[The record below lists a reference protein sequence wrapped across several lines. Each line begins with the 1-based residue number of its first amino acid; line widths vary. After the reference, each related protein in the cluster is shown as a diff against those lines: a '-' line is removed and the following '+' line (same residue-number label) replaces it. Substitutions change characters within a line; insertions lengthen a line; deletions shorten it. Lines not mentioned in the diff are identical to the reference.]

1 MKRSSLQTNQVVF
14 YLVALGLFSLC
25 VLSVAAYRGKVS
37 AQISDDVGDAGRL
50 RSYALLIY
58 IANQDP
64 GQSEKTRDLMNV
76 MGKEITRLL
85 VRYPDRSD
93 ELITAW
99 RQFYSKTGSHQ
110 LNTENTQAM
119 VDAANRFLSD
129 IRSRANEEAVN
140 GYWMLACGALGL
152 LLLLVRGFIMVRE
165 LHRVETNLRDS
176 ERRFSIL
183 SEASLD
189 GIALSVDGII
199 EDTNTQFSRL
209 LGYEP
214 SEVIGHH
221 LTEFA
226 QDEDVERAKE
236 VIDSHKELTYEI
248 VCVRKDK
255 STFPVEVTARMLEFP
270 NKTMRLTVARDISAR
285 KQLEKQWRE
294 ANKSLAISNE
304 RWRTLATL
312 DSLTGAYTRRALH
325 LTMIREIRRA
335 SHSGMPFSVMIL
347 DIDGFKQYNDRYG
360 HVAGDQVL
368 RQVVE
373 ALRSTLRDMDVVA
386 RYGGDEFVVVLVDT
400 GALEANAVA
409 RRCYRVIENETGF
422 KSKMTA
428 SIGVLTCFV
437 ETETSLNKEYSIQ
450 IVEEILLRA
459 DKALYQSKS
468 KQRDHITVAENLR
481 INKDFVITKPKSEP
495 QVAKLVEDEIV
506 DELMDDVAA

>member
-14 YLVALGLFSLC
+14 YLLVLGLFSLC

-37 AQISDDVGDAGRL
+37 VQISDDVGDAGRL

-58 IANQDP
+58 VANKES
-64 GQSEKTRDLMNV
+64 GQSPKVHDLLDV
-76 MGKEITRLL
+76 MGKEIHRLL
-85 VRYPDRSD
+85 VRYPESSD

-99 RQFYSKTGSHQ
+99 KQFYSKSGSHQ
-110 LNTENTQAM
+110 LNETNTQIM
-119 VDAANRFLSD
+119 VDAANRFLEE
-129 IRSRANEEAVN
+129 IRSRASEEARN
-140 GYWMLACGALGL
+140 GYWMLLCGASGL

-165 LHRVETNLRDS
+165 LHRVETHLRDS
-176 ERRFSIL
+176 ERRFAIL
-183 SEASLD
+183 AEASLD

-221 LTEFA
+221 LTDFA
-226 QDEDVERAKE
+226 QEQDVERSKE
-236 VIDSHKELTYEI
+236 VIDSQQEMTYEV

-255 STFPVEVTARMLEFP
+255 STFPVEITARMLEFP

-285 KQLEKQWRE
+285 KQLEKEWQE
-294 ANKSLAISNE
+294 ANKNLAISNE

-335 SHSGMPFSVMIL
+335 THSGMPFSVMIL
-347 DIDGFKQYNDRYG
+347 DMDGFKQYNDSYG
-360 HVAGDQVL
+360 HVAGDEVL
-368 RQVVE
+368 RRVVE
-373 ALRSTLRDMDVVA
+373 MLRNTLRDVDVVA
-386 RYGGDEFVVVLVDT
+386 RYGGDEFVVILVDT

-409 RRCYRVIENETGF
+409 RRCYKVIENETCF
-422 KSKMTA
+422 KRRMTA
-428 SIGVLTCFV
+428 SVGVLTCFI
-437 ETETSLNKEYSIQ
+437 EMETSINKTYSQQ

-459 DKALYQSKS
+459 DKALYQSKT
-468 KQRDHITVAENLR
+468 KEQDHITVADNLR
-481 INKDFVITKPKSEP
+481 VNKNFIITKPTFVP
-495 QVAKLVEDEIV
+495 QDAEFMEHELV
-506 DELMDDVAA
+506 DDVVA